1 MFLIRQIKVKPD
13 DVPEILAK
21 EKEQI
26 CSNINSSIIA
36 GVFVEPTFGADS
48 KDL

>member
-13 DVPEILAK
+13 GVPEMLAQ
-21 EKEQI
+21 ENGQI
-26 CSNINSSIIA
+26 CSNIIA
-36 GVFVEPTFGADS
+36 RVLVEPTFGTDS